1 MRHGRARRGGNRRRA
16 PRGDTALL
24 GHGVASLTRRAR
36 REARKPAART
46 RAVCCSSPSPFG
58 AKPCQRRPVTSFA
71 PRFSTFRLAA
81 WSFRKSRPVAGLA
94 ARPRRRAFSHGGGT
108 ASLSRSRLGTPP
120 GAPHARLGALA
131 SRARPSARLCR
142 LGRPRRA
149 RGLTDPRRRRITR
162 RESGGGTTRPQAAV
176 AFRGSSESGERS
188 HGGLEEEGRVRQ
200 ARHGLRQG

>member
-24 GHGVASLTRRAR
+24 GHGVASLTRRTR

-71 PRFSTFRLAA
+71 PRFSTFRQSLFPEIAPGCRTRRPPSQA
-81 WSFRKSRPVAGLA
+81 SFF
-94 ARPRRRAFSHGGGT
+94 AREGT

-131 SRARPSARLCR
+131 SRARPSARLRR

>member
-1 MRHGRARRGGNRRRA
+1 VRHGRARRGGNRRRA

-71 PRFSTFRLAA
+71 PRFSTFRHSVSGNRARLPDSPPALAGEL
-81 WSFRKSRPVAGLA
+81 FRPGE
-94 ARPRRRAFSHGGGT
+94 GT

-131 SRARPSARLCR
+131 SRARPSARLRR

>member
-71 PRFSTFRLAA
+71 PRFSTFRHSVSGNRARLPDSPPPSQASFFARGGDSIPLPLATGYTA
-81 WSFRKSRPVAGLA
+81 GRTARQDRGARFARSPTGSTPPSQSSPPRSRP
-94 ARPRRRAFSHGGGT
+94 H
-108 ASLSRSRLGTPP
+108 
-120 GAPHARLGALA
+120 
-131 SRARPSARLCR
+131 RPSATPKKHS
-142 LGRPRRA
+142 PRI
-149 RGLTDPRRRRITR
+149 RRRYTL
-162 RESGGGTTRPQAAV
+162 QAAV
-176 AFRGSSESGERS
+176 AFRVSVGEHL

-200 ARHGLRQG
+200 ARHDIRQG

>member
-36 REARKPAART
+36 REARKSAART

-58 AKPCQRRPVTSFA
+58 AKLLPKGPVILRAKIFDFLPPGSGNRA
-71 PRFSTFRLAA
+71 RLPDSPPAL
-81 WSFRKSRPVAGLA
+81 AGELFPTGEGA
-94 ARPRRRAFSHGGGT
+94 
-108 ASLSRSRLGTPP
+108 ASLSRSRVGTPP

-131 SRARPSARLCR
+131 SRARPSARLRR

-149 RGLTDPRRRRITR
+149 RGLTDPRRRRIVR

>member
-1 MRHGRARRGGNRRRA
+1 VRHGRARRGGNRRRA

-58 AKPCQRRPVTSFA
+58 AKALPKASSHVLRAKIFDFSPLEFPEIAPGCRTRRPPSQASF
-71 PRFSTFRLAA
+71 F
-81 WSFRKSRPVAGLA
+81 
-94 ARPRRRAFSHGGGT
+94 ARGT

-131 SRARPSARLCR
+131 SRARPSARLRR